1 MRPFFNTVRCFA
13 LAASMSAPLWAQAE
27 TVTYFVPFNGAGNV
41 SVFDPTV
48 ATGGW
53 VGSLEQTAP
62 PVVANPQSW
71 VSVVLFSLNSAAQTL
86 TGTFE
91 FTNSADLS
99 ATLFGNLTGS
109 FGVSD
114 ILNQGGQFSIDYT
127 ITGGTGAFAN
137 ATGFGLSFVDFD
149 PRQTFNNYMEA
160 GLLNFSIT
168 AVPEPATWMLG
179 ALGLMFLAA
188 SRPACRQASRHKAG
202 SLN

>member
-1 MRPFFNTVRCFA
+1 MRPFFNTVRCLT
-13 LAASMSAPLWAQAE
+13 LAASVSAPVLAQADP
-27 TVTYFVPFNGAGNV
+27 VTYFVPFNGAGNV
-41 SVFDPTV
+41 SVFDPSV

-62 PVVANPQSW
+62 PVVASPLSL
-71 VSVVLFSLNSAAQTL
+71 VSVVLFNLNSAAQTV

-99 ATLFGNLTGS
+99 ATLFGYLTGS
-109 FGVSD
+109 FAVAD

-137 ATGFGLSFVDFD
+137 ATGFGLSFVDFG
-149 PRQTFNNYMEA
+149 EA
-160 GLLNFSIT
+160 GLLNFSIA
-168 AVPEPATWMLG
+168 AVPEPATWLLG
-179 ALGLMFLAA
+179 ALGLMVLAVSRRTPTGA
-188 SRPACRQASRHKAG
+188 SRRSAQ

>member
-1 MRPFFNTVRCFA
+1 MRPFFNTVRCLT
-13 LAASMSAPLWAQAE
+13 LAASVSAPVLAQADP
-27 TVTYFVPFNGAGNV
+27 VTYFVPFNGAGNV
-41 SVFDPTV
+41 SVFDPSV

-62 PVVANPQSW
+62 PVVASPLSL
-71 VSVVLFSLNSAAQTL
+71 VSVVLFNLNSAAQTV

-99 ATLFGNLTGS
+99 ATLFGYLTGS
-109 FGVSD
+109 FAVAD

-149 PRQTFNNYMEA
+149 PRQTFNNYGEA
-160 GLLNFSIT
+160 GLLNFSIA
-168 AVPEPATWMLG
+168 AVPEPATWLLG
-179 ALGLMFLAA
+179 ALGLMVLAVSRRTPTGA
-188 SRPACRQASRHKAG
+188 SRRSAQ